1 MFDNE
6 GMIIVSAM
14 EPSDNRGADSVPQST
29 YLTQVPVDGD
39 HQLVREYK
47 EAFLLIYKVRGQMK
61 ELAVGVNSIEP
72 MIDGEAEE
80 RPTSILGTEPHMI
93 PGQVLATES
102 NQPMAKP
109 APPLAGPVSPGMTF
123 TELARRF
130 SKQME
135 QVVASGKQISA
146 ASRQMASGV
155 KELNDGVGML
165 KRKLSRVK
173 Y

>member
-1 MFDNE
+1 MSDNKH
-6 GMIIVSAM
+6 MIPVSAI
-14 EPSDNRGADSVPQST
+14 EPSGNRRPDSVPDPAHWA
-29 YLTQVPVDGD
+29 QVAANAD

-61 ELAVGVNSIEP
+61 EMTVGVISIET
-72 MIDGEAEE
+72 MVDGEAEE
-80 RPTSILGTEPHMI
+80 RPTSILGTESHMI

-109 APPLAGPVSPGMTF
+109 APPSAGPVSPGMTF

-146 ASRQMASGV
+146 ASRLMASGIQD
-155 KELNDGVGML
+155 LNDGVGML